1 VLRERSMPPWA
12 YRLMHPGARL
22 TAAERATLDRWIESE
37 ISTPASHAT
46 TD

>member
-22 TAAERATLDRWIESE
+22 NGAERAMLDRWIDTG
-37 ISTPASHAT
+37 IHAP
-46 TD
+46 